1 MVRAGSSYA
10 LREGARADD
19 VMTSTPK
26 RTLHELEEAR
36 PGKRFQGLYR
46 KRQRSRH
53 AKGMNV
59 AFNLGGLVVV
69 GIGIATYP
77 IPVIPSE
84 IVILIGLALIS
95 QGSMRGAKLL
105 DGTEVR
111 LRRWFA
117 PALKLWRRLPK
128 WARRTLAIAWVVAV
142 SGLSYWAYRALAD

>member
-1 MVRAGSSYA
+1 
-10 LREGARADD
+10 
-19 VMTSTPK
+19 MTSTPK
-26 RTLHELEEAR
+26 KTLHELERAP
-36 PGKRFQGLYR
+36 PGERFQRLYR

-69 GIGIATYP
+69 AIGIATYP

-84 IVILIGLALIS
+84 IVILVGLALIS
-95 QGSMRGAKLL
+95 QGSLHGPKFL

-117 PALKLWRRLPK
+117 PALKLWRRLPR
-128 WARRTLAIAWVVAV
+128 WARRTLAVVWIVSV
-142 SGLSYWAYRALAD
+142 SGLSYWAYRALSD

>member
-1 MVRAGSSYA
+1 MPWQAA
-10 LREGARADD
+10 PLAHDA
-19 VMTSTPK
+19 MTSTPK
-26 RTLHELEEAR
+26 KALHDLEKAP
-36 PGKRFQGLYR
+36 PGDRFERLYR

-105 DGTEVR
+105 DGAEVR
-111 LRRWFA
+111 LRSW
-117 PALKLWRRLPK
+117 
-128 WARRTLAIAWVVAV
+128 
-142 SGLSYWAYRALAD
+142 